1 MGLHS
6 CVKKKRERKSKR
18 ERMRAH
24 PGRQAVVCRG
34 QAAGSERLAQ
44 QTECPVMGQSPS
56 SCALPSTLAAPCSQA
71 SLEFRVGL
79 PSPLAKSNS

>member
-44 QTECPVMGQSPS
+44 QTECPVIFISLGYYLVSLLTGFPGIQGG
-56 SCALPSTLAAPCSQA
+56 AA
-71 SLEFRVGL
+71 
-79 PSPLAKSNS
+79 